1 MRIPTKTDVLING
14 VNFTSLIFAA
24 LLCKNGLKVLVV
36 DERAILEKSDLQLQI
51 DDYNLIM
58 FKGIGYSFDDSTNKI
73 SGENLI
79 QQTLKLLAAHLSSVI
94 WNVKT
99 ELKGGQPSVYEL
111 LRDDK
116 RSSNESLYY
125 FSGQDLNKQS
135 DFNLNLKNIFL
146 KGWRILGVI
155 QDKLAPAILLSSKNE
170 FEILF
175 KQQKSNSKV
184 ENWLQKINQKKTK
197 PTPNLIESKLNLHL
211 SQERKVEA
219 GELLPDF
226 KVYDEKTKQN
236 TQLYQWCG
244 YHQFSV
250 IILGDL
256 LQVNLF
262 TIARWIQLNYQIQ
275 LYYLPHTAHNQNIFD
290 YFKIRKGEKKTL
302 IVRPDRFIGLLH
314 DAIDIDTIDN
324 YLQNFMLMFR
334 KDEKQL

>member
-1 MRIPTKTDVLING
+1 MRIPTKTDILISG

-36 DERAILEKSDLQLQI
+36 DERKGLEKFNPQLQI
-51 DDYNLIM
+51 DAYNLIM
-58 FKGIGYSFDDSTNKI
+58 LKEIGYSFDDSTNQI
-73 SGENLI
+73 SGESLI
-79 QQTLKLLAAHLSSVI
+79 RQTLTLLATHLSSVI
-94 WNVKT
+94 WDVKT
-99 ELKGGQPSVYEL
+99 ELKNSQPPVYEL
-111 LRDDK
+111 LNNDK
-116 RSSNESLYY
+116 SSLNESLYY
-125 FSGQDLNKQS
+125 FSGAYLNEQP
-135 DFNLNLKNIFL
+135 DFNLNLRNIFL
-146 KGWRILGVI
+146 KGWRIIGTI
-155 QDKLAPAILLSSKNE
+155 QKKLDGAVLSSSKQE
-170 FEILF
+170 FEILI
-175 KQQKSNSKV
+175 KQNKSKSKI
-184 ENWLQKINQKKTK
+184 ENWLQKIHQKQIK

-219 GELLPDF
+219 GELLPDL

-244 YHQFSV
+244 YHQFSL

-262 TIARWIQLNYQIQ
+262 TIARWIQLHYPIQ
-275 LYYLPHTAHNQNIFD
+275 LYYLPHTERNQSIFD

-324 YLQNFMLMFR
+324 YLQNFILMLR
-334 KDEKQL
+334 KDKKLI